1 MQVPDP
7 EVRQPR
13 SPFPVPRS
21 SFFLLLSLLIA
32 IHHCVTCL
40 APITHLSR
48 VCALVGTIPTHH
60 PHWTTFIGAG
70 GRGLAAR
77 GTSLPPTLHP
87 ATHISHTSVPPRRT
101 WRRPGR
107 TAWSPRQRQGMTTI
121 GDHRPHA
128 HRRGCTYHACCTK
141 MGPMRT
147 ENGSHPDRLRFRTLV
162 MVHRWTVKRTRICDA
177 FPPRRVP
184 DDVACATSSHLRS
197 MGGTCSLIESRPP
210 SKLTRQVGETG
221 QISDFCFT
229 SPAEPRPS

>member
-1 MQVPDP
+1 MTRYATHGIRVHKKKPDKISSRTGYP
-7 EVRQPR
+7 PGHSQGRTGAGPR
-13 SPFPVPRS
+13 SRAECERCRSRTQRYASPVPRS

-32 IHHCVTCL
+32 IRHCVTCL

-121 GDHRPHA
+121 GDHHPHA
-128 HRRGCTYHACCTK
+128 HRRGCTYHVRSYK
-141 MGPMRT
+141 
-147 ENGSHPDRLRFRTLV
+147 NGTDEDGKRFT
-162 MVHRWTVKRTRICDA
+162 
-177 FPPRRVP
+177 P
-184 DDVACATSSHLRS
+184 
-197 MGGTCSLIESRPP
+197 
-210 SKLTRQVGETG
+210 
-221 QISDFCFT
+221 
-229 SPAEPRPS
+229 